1 MCALRNTNF
10 IFMCEKKTRPTSK
23 LKQKV
28 EKKFKQFKNEGSIV
42 ELQKVHQGSDII
54 FGCGTLLKLLQL

>member
-1 MCALRNTNF
+1 
-10 IFMCEKKTRPTSK
+10 MCEKKTRPTSK